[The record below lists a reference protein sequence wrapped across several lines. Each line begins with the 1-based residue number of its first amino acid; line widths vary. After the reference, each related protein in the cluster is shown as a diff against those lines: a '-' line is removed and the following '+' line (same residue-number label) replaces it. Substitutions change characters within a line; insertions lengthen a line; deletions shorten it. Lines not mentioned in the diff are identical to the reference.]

1 MKKQEIIDF
10 VLQEGEG
17 YKVEFKES
25 FDKSLVREMAAFANS
40 EGGRVFLGITDKG
53 KIRGIKITNKLKSQI
68 QDIARNCDPSIKVSL
83 EEFDSI
89 LIINVYEGNNKPYK
103 CSSGFYLRQESNSQ
117 KMTVSEI
124 REFFSKE
131 GKILFDEMI
140 NKKFSL

>member
-25 FDKSLVREMAAFANS
+25 FDKSLVREM
-40 EGGRVFLGITDKG
+40 
-53 KIRGIKITNKLKSQI
+53 
-68 QDIARNCDPSIKVSL
+68 
-83 EEFDSI
+83 
-89 LIINVYEGNNKPYK
+89 
-103 CSSGFYLRQESNSQ
+103 
-117 KMTVSEI
+117 TVSEI

-131 GKILFDEMI
+131 GKILFDERI